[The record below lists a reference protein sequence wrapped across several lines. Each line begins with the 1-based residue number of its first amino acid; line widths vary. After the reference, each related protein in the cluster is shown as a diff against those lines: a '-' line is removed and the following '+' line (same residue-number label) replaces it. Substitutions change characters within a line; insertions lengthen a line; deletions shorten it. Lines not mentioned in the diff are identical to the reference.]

1 MRQLPL
7 NESGCSADQG
17 HVDLN
22 GLLRTVVE
30 IGASDLHLKVGQPPV
45 VRSDGS
51 LGPLPDLPPLDSSDL
66 RSILEAVCACDPA
79 RVAVFDQTSEL
90 DTAYQEAG
98 LPRFRV
104 NAYRQRG
111 EISFAFRVI
120 PNQVPTFETLH
131 LPPGVRRLAENHKGL
146 VLVTGATG
154 SGKTTTLASIV
165 GHINRTRKQHIVT
178 IEDPIEVLHDDEGCI
193 VNQREVGLDTESFG
207 QALRRA
213 LRQDPD
219 VILIGELRDSETAET
234 ALQAAESGH
243 LVLSTMH
250 TVDAAETVSRM
261 IEFFP
266 AIKHNQIRA
275 ILAGVL
281 CGVVSQRLLP
291 KIGGGRVAA
300 VEVMV
305 NNKRIEELIREN
317 RAEEIPT
324 AIGDGAYFE
333 MQSLPAALI
342 ELVLTGQVDREIA
355 ANAAANRHDFLIL
368 LERAEKARA
377 VEDAVN
383 TAATSLAGAV
393 EEPEETLPRLRLI
406 DAAAPAPPAEAAL

>member
-1 MRQLPL
+1 
-7 NESGCSADQG
+7 
-17 HVDLN
+17 VDLY

-30 IGASDLHLKVGQPPV
+30 LGASDLHLKLGQPPM
-45 VRSDGS
+45 VRNDGTIAQ
-51 LGPLPDLPPLDSSDL
+51 LDGWPPLGSDEL
-66 RSILEAVCACDPA
+66 RGILETICVADPTRLTA
-79 RVAVFDQTSEL
+79 FDESSEL
-90 DTAYQEAG
+90 DTAYQEPG

-120 PNQVPTFETLH
+120 PSDVPSFEQLR
-131 LPPGVRRLAENHKGL
+131 LPPGVRRLAENRQGL
-146 VLVTGATG
+146 ILVTGATG
-154 SGKTTTLASIV
+154 SGKTTTLASMI
-165 GHINRTRKQHIVT
+165 GHVNRTRHQHIVT
-178 IEDPIEVLHDDEGCI
+178 IEDPIEVLHDDENCI
-193 VNQREVGLDTESFG
+193 VNQREVGLDTASFA

-266 AIKHNQIRA
+266 AIKHSQIRS

-291 KIGGGRVAA
+291 RIGGGRVAA

-317 RAEEIPT
+317 RAEEIPA
-324 AIGDGAYFE
+324 AIEDGEFFE
-333 MQSLPAALI
+333 MQTLPNALI
-342 ELVLTGQVDREIA
+342 DLVIAGHVDREVA
-355 ANAAANRHDFLIL
+355 ATAATNRHDFLIL

-377 VEDAVN
+377 AAEAAKAEAAPPVQAEDKDTV
-383 TAATSLAGAV
+383 
-393 EEPEETLPRLRLI
+393 PRLRLL
-406 DAAAPAPPAEAAL
+406 DPDGSDVNEAAAL

>member
-1 MRQLPL
+1 
-7 NESGCSADQG
+7 
-17 HVDLN
+17 
-22 GLLRTVVE
+22 
-30 IGASDLHLKVGQPPV
+30 
-45 VRSDGS
+45 
-51 LGPLPDLPPLDSSDL
+51 
-66 RSILEAVCACDPA
+66 
-79 RVAVFDQTSEL
+79 
-90 DTAYQEAG
+90 
-98 LPRFRV
+98 V

-120 PNQVPTFETLH
+120 PNEVPNFEKLR
-131 LPPGVRRLAENHKGL
+131 LPPGVRRLAEYHQGL
-146 VLVTGATG
+146 ILVTGATG

-165 GHINRTRKQHIVT
+165 GHVNRTRRHHIVT

-193 VNQREVGLDTESFG
+193 VNQREVGLDTHSFA

-266 AIKHNQIRA
+266 AIKHSQIRS

-281 CGVVSQRLLP
+281 CGVISQRLLP

-305 NNKRIEELIREN
+305 TNKRIEELIREN
-317 RAEEIPT
+317 RADEIPN
-324 AIGDGAYFE
+324 AIEDGAFFE
-333 MQSLPAALI
+333 MQALPAALI
-342 ELVLTGQVDREIA
+342 DLVLGGLVDRETA
-355 ANAAANRHDFLIL
+355 ANAATNRHDFLIL

-377 VEDAVN
+377 AEE
-383 TAATSLAGAV
+383 AAKAEASAEPA
-393 EEPEETLPRLRLI
+393 PEEDEGTLPRLRLI
-406 DAAAPAPPAEAAL
+406 GDDDLAREIAL

>member
-1 MRQLPL
+1 
-7 NESGCSADQG
+7 
-17 HVDLN
+17 VDLN

-30 IGASDLHLKVGQPPV
+30 IGASDLHLKIGQPPV

-51 LGPLPDLPPLDSSDL
+51 LGPLPDRPPLDSADL
-66 RSILEAVCACDPA
+66 RSILEAICATDPA
-79 RVAVFDQTSEL
+79 RLAEFDRTSEL
-90 DTAYQEAG
+90 DTAYQHAG

-111 EISFAFRVI
+111 EVSFAFRVI
-120 PNQVPTFETLH
+120 PNEVPSFEKLR
-131 LPPGVRRLAENHKGL
+131 LPPGVRRLAEHHKGL
-146 VLVTGATG
+146 ILVTGATG

-165 GHINRTRKQHIVT
+165 GHINKTRRQHIVT

-261 IEFFP
+261 VEFFP

-291 KIGGGRVAA
+291 MVGGGRVAA

-305 NNKRIEELIREN
+305 TNKRIEELIREN
-317 RAEEIPT
+317 RAEEIPG
-324 AIGDGAYFE
+324 AIEDGAFFE

-342 ELVLTGQVDREIA
+342 DLVLGGHVDRETA
-355 ANAAANRHDFLIL
+355 ATAAANRHDFLIL

-377 VEDAVN
+377 VEEAAKVA
-383 TAATSLAGAV
+383 TAPITE
-393 EEPEETLPRLRLI
+393 EEPLPRLRLL
-406 DAAAPAPPAEAAL
+406 DPDEPAMPGGIAL